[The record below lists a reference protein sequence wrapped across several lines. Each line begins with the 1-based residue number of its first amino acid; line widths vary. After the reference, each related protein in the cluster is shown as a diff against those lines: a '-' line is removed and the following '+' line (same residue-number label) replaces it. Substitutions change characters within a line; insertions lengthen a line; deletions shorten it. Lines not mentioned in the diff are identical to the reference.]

1 MCHVYHLS
9 NACGP
14 SPGSDCACRFYRIR
28 MILVKVL
35 HICVFCSDR
44 CKVMQHN
51 IDDGSLT
58 GRWIHSNHH
67 IGLTQHFCPGLSGS
81 EMESSVD
88 VSAVPDASG
97 ADLGYQRRALW
108 VAWSKSRMT
117 WCDMHWYMQHEHPD
131 VGQGAWDQSSTPST
145 SSITASCRC
154 KWRRPMLAE
163 FGGVFLAIS
172 LVICDDI
179 VSLVEM
185 SCTICTFATM
195 WRTTC
200 RLWEF
205 AGQRAIAW
213 QGLGRL
219 GAALQPYRTLQVLQ
233 RSKTLKKFRS
243 QPRSSGRLAAPG
255 ESMERRERFWISRCR
270 WWNWS
275 VQSSGQF
282 GV

>member
-1 MCHVYHLS
+1 MQSHQ
-9 NACGP
+9 
-14 SPGSDCACRFYRIR
+14 R
-28 MILVKVL
+28 
-35 HICVFCSDR
+35 
-44 CKVMQHN
+44 QHN

-58 GRWIHSNHH
+58 GCWIHSNHH

-97 ADLGYQRRALW
+97 ADLGNQRRALW

-185 SCTICTFATM
+185 SCTICTFATR
-195 WRTTC
+195 WCTTC
-200 RLWEF
+200 RFWEF

-233 RSKTLKKFRS
+233 RSKTLQKFRS

>member
-117 WCDMHWYMQHEHPD
+117 WCDMHWYATYTHTITYNIQLPQD
-131 VGQGAWDQSSTPST
+131 PQGPGTLHNMRNMRSMR
-145 SSITASCRC
+145 SICSARQISKLLPVSFMSFMSLHCRHLP
-154 KWRRPMLAE
+154 KGGKEVSESRRM
-163 FGGVFLAIS
+163 FG
-172 LVICDDI
+172 
-179 VSLVEM
+179 
-185 SCTICTFATM
+185 
-195 WRTTC
+195 TTTVAKYGYSW
-200 RLWEF
+200 LL
-205 AGQRAIAW
+205 IIHK
-213 QGLGRL
+213 
-219 GAALQPYRTLQVLQ
+219 Y
-233 RSKTLKKFRS
+233 
-243 QPRSSGRLAAPG
+243 
-255 ESMERRERFWISRCR
+255 I
-270 WWNWS
+270 
-275 VQSSGQF
+275 
-282 GV
+282 